1 VIDPAAVAVDEPV
14 GPDQYRFVLTRA
26 WWMGHVQLSGHD
38 FSCLAENV
46 IQVWVP
52 ADEREEWLLDRRQ
65 TGRRIWLEG
74 SAEQLAR
81 AGGGPLGSWPTGR
94 WQAPFGDFFA
104 AESGEQPGPM
114 EECWQLP
121 DSHFLAALPRDPQVL
136 YERLRADSPDDR
148 PGYVGPFVY
157 AADALRSG
165 RVPADLR
172 AALYRALLLL
182 PGIEVGEAD
191 DQDGTRRIALAVD
204 DGVQRNETFIR
215 SADGQFAGERAT
227 LTRDVRGLKAGTVT
241 TNTAVSVAI
250 VDTLGQL
257 PADA

>member
-1 VIDPAAVAVDEPV
+1 MIDPAAVAVDEPL
-14 GPDQYRFVLTRA
+14 GPGQCRYVLTRA
-26 WWMGHVQLSGHD
+26 WWTGHLQRSGHD
-38 FSCLAENV
+38 FSCFAENV

-74 SAEQLAR
+74 TAEQLAR
-81 AGGGPLGSWPTGR
+81 AGGGLLGSWPAGR
-94 WQAPFGDFFA
+94 WQAPYGDFFA
-104 AESGEQPGPM
+104 AESGEQPGPR
-114 EECWQLP
+114 EDGWQFP
-121 DSHFLAALPRDPQVL
+121 GSHFLAALPRDPQML

-157 AADALRSG
+157 AADALRTG

-182 PGIEVGEAD
+182 PGVEIIEAD
-191 DQDGTRRIALAVD
+191 DQEGTRHISLAAD
-204 DGVQRNETFIR
+204 DGVRRNEIFIS

-227 LTRDVRGLKAGTVT
+227 LTGDVRSLTAGTIT
-241 TNTAVSVAI
+241 TDTAVRVAI
-250 VDTLGQL
+250 VDALGQL

>member
-1 VIDPAAVAVDEPV
+1 MIDPAAVAVDEPL
-14 GPDQYRFVLTRA
+14 GPGQYRYVLTRA
-26 WWMGHVQLSGHD
+26 WWMGHLQRSGHD

-46 IQVWVP
+46 IQIWVP

-94 WQAPFGDFFA
+94 WQAPYGDFFA

-114 EECWQLP
+114 EDCWQLP
-121 DSHFLAALPRDPQVL
+121 NSHFLAALPRDPQVL

-148 PGYVGPFVY
+148 TGYVGPFVY
-157 AADALRSG
+157 AADALRTG

-182 PGIEVGEAD
+182 PGFETGEAD
-191 DQDGTRRIALAVD
+191 DQDGTRLIWLAVD
-204 DGVQRNETFIR
+204 DGVRRNEIFI
-215 SADGQFAGERAT
+215 SAADGQFAGERAT
-227 LTRDVRGLKAGTVT
+227 LIRDVRGLTSGTVT
-241 TNTAVSVAI
+241 TDTAVRVAI
-250 VDTLGQL
+250 VDALGQL

>member
-1 VIDPAAVAVDEPV
+1 MIDPAAMAADEPL
-14 GPDQYRFVLTRA
+14 GPGQYRCVLTRA
-26 WWMGHVQLSGHD
+26 WWTGHVQRSGHD

-52 ADEREEWLLDRRQ
+52 ADERDEWLLDRRQ

-74 SAEQLAR
+74 SPEQFAR

-94 WQAPFGDFFA
+94 WQAPYGDFFA

-114 EECWQLP
+114 EDCWQLP
-121 DSHFLAALPRDPQVL
+121 NSHFLAALPRDPKAL
-136 YERLRADSPDDR
+136 YQRLRADSPDDR

-157 AADALRSG
+157 AADALRTG

-191 DQDGTRRIALAVD
+191 DQDGPRHILLAVD
-204 DGVQRNETFIR
+204 DGVRCNEILISST
-215 SADGQFAGERAT
+215 DGQFAGERAT
-227 LTRDVRGLKAGTVT
+227 LTRDVRGLTAGTVT
-241 TNTAVSVAI
+241 TDTAVRVAI
-250 VDTLGQL
+250 VDALGQL